1 MYLKDQFL
9 SFRHHVPVIFYLLF
23 HVHNLFIVINSS
35 INVIVYYCVGKE
47 FRKVAKSLWNDV
59 KERLCCRR
67 NSWFYIPSTM
77 WYRYCNLSLN
87 NMRMCWVENSIKIID
102 RKIIK
107 EYWSE
112 LKNLMHLLRNEMS
125 RHTGFCLYLQKDL
138 MNTVVFTFHEKLV
151 TVEYYN
157 CHGNCTYQNKRRST
171 GISIYFSHAAA

>member
-112 LKNLMHLLRNEMS
+112 LKKLNASVKKRKNDYTNIYE
-125 RHTGFCLYLQKDL
+125 T
-138 MNTVVFTFHEKLV
+138 TFDTQVLV
-151 TVEYYN
+151 Y
-157 CHGNCTYQNKRRST
+157 
-171 GISIYFSHAAA
+171 IYKKIWWIRLFSHFMKSLWL